1 MRFKQIDDDSSSKFF
16 PRIKTDLSRGEKS
29 RVGVTKKVTGIK
41 HKNLKNFE
49 EALYFY
55 ICMNFLSSIRRVE
68 KKKKK
73 VVRERVLKFI
83 YFSEDGKRR
92 EERTKRELLK
102 LFIEDKF
109 LFPE

>member
-16 PRIKTDLSRGEKS
+16 PRIKRDLSRGEKS

-73 VVRERVLKFI
+73 KVVRERVLKFI
-83 YFSEDGKRR
+83 YFSEDGKTGRKN
-92 EERTKRELLK
+92 EERIVKIIHRG
-102 LFIEDKF
+102 
-109 LFPE
+109 